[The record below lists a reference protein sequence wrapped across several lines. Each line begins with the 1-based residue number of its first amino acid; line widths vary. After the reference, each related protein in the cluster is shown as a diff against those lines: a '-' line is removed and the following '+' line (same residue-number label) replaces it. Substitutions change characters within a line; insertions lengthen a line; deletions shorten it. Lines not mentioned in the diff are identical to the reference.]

1 MLDIAV
7 PADKLHLEDI
17 EIGRTV
23 SFGRLPVSKDDI
35 ITFAKAYDPQP
46 IHLDEEAARKSMVG
60 GLCASGF
67 HTCALMMRMLADDL
81 LSEATSLGSPG
92 MDEVRWVR
100 PVRPGDVL
108 SARMIAQE
116 KRALASRPEIGL
128 ARLKFELLN
137 QKGALL
143 MTWDTKQLLKVRH
156 PGSSAPAAA
165 GGEHRPRFESLWE
178 MQGPEPNRMA
188 NHFEDRQLGET
199 YSLGTHTF
207 TRDDIVAFARQ
218 FDPQA
223 FHLDEAAGKA
233 SLFGGLSASGWHTTA
248 IWIRQFVRF
257 RQEIEARM
265 RAEGLT
271 PAQYGPSPGF
281 KNLRWIKPVLA
292 GDTIEYRGRIIEK
305 RDWKS
310 RPDRGLIVTE
320 NQGRN
325 QKGEIVFG
333 IVGQILAERREPLK
347 SD

>member
-1 MLDIAV
+1 MLDCPV
-7 PADKLHLEDI
+7 PADKIHLEDI

-23 SFGRLPVSKDDI
+23 SFGNLPVSKDDI
-35 ITFAKAYDPQP
+35 ITFARAYDPQP

-81 LSEATSLGSPG
+81 LAHATSLGSPG
-92 MDEVRWVR
+92 VDEVRWMR

-108 SARMIAQE
+108 SARMTCSE
-116 KRALASRPEIGL
+116 KRPLASRPEVGL
-128 ARLKFELLN
+128 AKLRFEMLN
-137 QKGALL
+137 QKGETL
-143 MTWDTKQLLKVRH
+143 MTWDTNQLLKMRQPVAT
-156 PGSSAPAAA
+156 APAVRT
-165 GGEHRPRFESLWE
+165 GDKQPRFESLWA
-178 MQGPEPNRMA
+178 MTGPEPLRDTNY
-188 NHFEDRQLGET
+188 FEDRQLHET
-199 YSLGTHTF
+199 YSLGTETF
-207 TRDDIVAFARQ
+207 TREAIIAFARQ

-223 FHLDEAAGKA
+223 FHLDDEAAKR

-265 RAEGLT
+265 RGMGRRPAE
-271 PAQYGPSPGF
+271 YGPSPGF
-281 KNLRWIKPVLA
+281 RNLRWIKPVFA
-292 GDTIEYRGRIIEK
+292 GDTIEFRGRIIEK

-325 QKGEIVFG
+325 QNGEIVFG

-347 SD
+347 A